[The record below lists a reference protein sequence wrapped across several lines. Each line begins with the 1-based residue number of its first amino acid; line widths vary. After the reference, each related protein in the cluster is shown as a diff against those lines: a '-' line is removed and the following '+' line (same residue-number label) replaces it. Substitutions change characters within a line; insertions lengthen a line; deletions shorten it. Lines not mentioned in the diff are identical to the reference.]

1 MKVVGPADVVSGEVA
16 PPARP
21 SEFLPEQERRNV
33 QGNLN
38 NFNRYS
44 WAVAL

>member
-1 MKVVGPADVVSGEVA
+1 MKVVGPGDVVRGEVA

-21 SEFLPEQERRNV
+21 SGFLAAQERRNM

-38 NFNRYS
+38 NFNRCS